1 MPGIN
6 RVKARFGFKMGYKK
20 AVINFNFNNS
30 FF

>member
-1 MPGIN
+1 MSGIN

-20 AVINFNFNNS
+20 AVINFNNS

>member
-20 AVINFNFNNS
+20 AVINFNNS